1 MPSWKSTI
9 FSTILQILNIIF
21 FKENDFIKMEA
32 VVGKLEINMY
42 LEKPVVNLNLPE
54 NLVVYKY
61 PNSEISGL

>member
-1 MPSWKSTI
+1 
-9 FSTILQILNIIF
+9 
-21 FKENDFIKMEA
+21 MEA